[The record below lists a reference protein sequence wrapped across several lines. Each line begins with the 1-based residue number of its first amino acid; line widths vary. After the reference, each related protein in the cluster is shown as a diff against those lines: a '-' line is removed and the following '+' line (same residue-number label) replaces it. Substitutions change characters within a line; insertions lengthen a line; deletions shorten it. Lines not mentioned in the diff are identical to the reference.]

1 MGTYRNPNI
10 IVNTDARI
18 VPQNSGSSIIS
29 DMGSELR
36 KAAAANKARRDA
48 NWASYKRNNE
58 LALAYEEDFI
68 SQGLK
73 EGLDRQQLEGQASVL
88 MRNYAA
94 ALNKDSQAT
103 GPYEGYEENARFIFQ
118 TKQALKDVPSVFS
131 AMSLNVEEYGKALT
145 EKGQGSAPGQVNYRF
160 TDPLYAA
167 MVDIANNKPGSS
179 GKVSWDVVYTPE
191 SGHQWFQVA
200 KGEDIKRLNEQ
211 MYKST
216 GNKKYLDAGDEYR
229 VSYTEIARA
238 QEDSDGNIN
247 DNTTFMTNP
256 NIMSDLK
263 DGIAAGNFIDEETG
277 TIAERFQNTKL
288 ITRGSSIE
296 GDGGEEVAV
305 QTSPNI
311 EAIKS
316 DPRFRSLVKT
326 YANTQTRYGPNT
338 LSAYIETATKQKN
351 INGETLF
358 FYPDPVS
365 GENIQVGND
374 EGYFELDQSEEN
386 AQRNGYSEKDYNSI
400 LGLVEHD
407 LLNRIGAFSAGTV
420 QRDDTRTKALA
431 VEKRSRANANSGSRT
446 PKYVLEGKRRKNLI
460 NASLE
465 ILADQDATIDKR
477 VASFEQNMAGI
488 SQKEGVDFKF
498 YPAKDGEPDRIS
510 VGKKKLVKVKE
521 EVLDKDKNIVEQA
534 QYKVMHEPFQF
545 FGINDEEKI
554 RKYLEDRFIGY
565 DQYEEENSTEVK
577 DEAARLIEEAEAEAE
592 AEITK

>member
-10 IVNTDARI
+10 VVNTNARI

-36 KAAAANKARRDA
+36 KAAVTNKARRDA
-48 NWASYKRNNE
+48 NWASYKQNNE
-58 LALAYEEDFI
+58 TALAYEENFI

-73 EGLDRQQLEGQASVL
+73 EGLDRQQLEEQASVL

-131 AMSLNVEEYGKALT
+131 AMSLNVEEYSEALT
-145 EKGQGSAPGQVNYRF
+145 KKGQGSNPGQVNYRF
-160 TDPLYAA
+160 TDPLYGA

-179 GKVSWDVVYTPE
+179 GKVSWEVIYTPE

-200 KGEDIKRLNEQ
+200 KGEDIKRINEQ

-216 GNKKYLDAGDEYR
+216 GNKKYLEDGDEYR

-263 DGIAAGNFIDEETG
+263 EGIASGNFIDDSTG
-277 TIAERFQNTKL
+277 TIAERFQKTKL

-296 GDGGEEVAV
+296 GDGGQEVAV

-358 FYPDPVS
+358 FYPDPAS
-365 GENIQVGND
+365 GKNIQVGND

-407 LLNRIGAFSAGTV
+407 LLTRIGAFSAGTV

-431 VEKRSRANANSGSRT
+431 VERRARETANSGTTT
-446 PKYVLEGKRRKNLI
+446 PRYVREGKRRKNLI
-460 NASLE
+460 NTSLE
-465 ILADQDATIDKR
+465 SLANEDLTFEKR
-477 VASFEQNMAGI
+477 VAAFEQNLAGI
-488 SQKEGVDFKF
+488 SQKAGVDFSF
-498 YPAKDGEPDRIS
+498 YPAKDGKPDRIS
-510 VGKKKLVKVKE
+510 VGKKKLVKIKE
-521 EVLDKDKNIVEQA
+521 EVLDKDNNVAKQA
-534 QYKVMHEPFQF
+534 EYNVMHEPFEF
-545 FGINDEEKI
+545 FEINDEEKI
-554 RKYLEDRFIGY
+554 RQYLEDRFIGY
-565 DQYEEENSTEVK
+565 EEGEQENSTEVK
-577 DEAARLIEEAEAEAE
+577 DEAARLIEEAEAE
-592 AEITK
+592 ITK